1 MDLIFL
7 KLLNMSIAAGWL
19 ICAVLLLRPFLKKAP
34 KRIHCLLWG
43 IAAVRLVCPISLNA
57 PFSLIP
63 SSEVLDPHVVQYAQ
77 KPTVNT
83 GVLFLNR
90 TLNPLI
96 SQSFAPAPG
105 ASANPLHIWVY
116 IAGLV
121 WACGAV
127 LLLGYGV
134 FRYIRLC
141 IGVREAVPFV
151 WSAAS
156 RDTVSGNHPFPAQ
169 KAVPSAQSGGPSQAE
184 ASIKRNLW
192 LCDAVT
198 SPFILGLLKPRIYLP
213 SGISETELRYVIAH
227 EQVHLQRKDHW
238 RKLLGYFLLSVY
250 WFHPLVW
257 AAYHLFCR
265 DLELACDE
273 DVIRGFDLAERKAY
287 ANALVS
293 CGMQRR
299 MVLACPLAFGEIDI
313 KERVDT
319 VLHYRAPALWKTAAA
334 AACCIVLAVCF
345 LTDPPVSEF
354 SGSRTGNDS
363 EFIMEFQKLNTADSQ
378 ELTLEAGDVLHAVI
392 AVDDGRIAVTIRKG
406 DEMIYENREM
416 ISSDAFDFEIAES
429 GVYTV
434 EVSGE
439 HARGSVRFVR
449 ELS

>member
-19 ICAVLLLRPFLKKAP
+19 ICVVLLLRPFLKKAP
-34 KRIHCLLWG
+34 KRTLCVLWE
-43 IAAVRLVCPISLNA
+43 IAAVRLICPISLSA

-63 SSEVLDPHVVQYAQ
+63 SSEALDPHVVQYAQ

-90 TLNPLI
+90 ILNPLV
-96 SQSFAPAPG
+96 SQTFSPAPG
-105 ASANPLHIWVY
+105 ASANPLHIWMFT
-116 IAGLV
+116 AGIV
-121 WACGAV
+121 WVLGV
-127 LLLGYGV
+127 ILLLGYGV

-141 IGVREAVPFV
+141 TGVREAVPFV
-151 WSAAS
+151 WSVVS
-156 RDTVSGNHPFPAQ
+156 RDAVSGNHPFPAQ
-169 KAVPSAQSGGPSQAE
+169 RMVPFAQSEVDSQAE
-184 ASIKRNLW
+184 ASIKRDLW

-198 SPFILGLLKPRIYLP
+198 SPFILGLIKPRIYLP

-227 EQVHLQRKDHW
+227 EQAHLQRKDHW

-257 AAYHLFCR
+257 AAYLLFCR

-273 DVIRGFDLAERKAY
+273 NVIRSFDLAERKAY

-319 VLHYRAPALWKTAAA
+319 VLHYREPVLWKTAAA
-334 AACCIVLAVCF
+334 AACCVVLAVCF

-354 SGSRTGNDS
+354 NGSRTGNDS
-363 EFIMEFQKLNTADSQ
+363 EFIMEFQKLNTTDSQ
-378 ELTLEAGDVLHAVI
+378 ELTLEAGDVLHAAI
-392 AVDDGRIAVTIRKG
+392 NVDDGRIAVTIREG
-406 DEMIYENREM
+406 DEIVYENREM
-416 ISSDAFDFEIAES
+416 ISSDTFDFKITET

-439 HARGSVRFVR
+439 HARGHVRFIR

>member
-19 ICAVLLLRPFLKKAP
+19 ICVVLLLRPFLKKTP
-34 KRIHCLLWG
+34 KRTLCVLWE

-96 SQSFAPAPG
+96 SQTFSPAPG

-116 IAGLV
+116 IAGIV
-121 WACGAV
+121 WAIGAV

-134 FRYIRLC
+134 FRYIR
-141 IGVREAVPFV
+141 
-151 WSAAS
+151 
-156 RDTVSGNHPFPAQ
+156 
-169 KAVPSAQSGGPSQAE
+169 
-184 ASIKRNLW
+184 

-213 SGISETELRYVIAH
+213 SGVSEKDLRY
-227 EQVHLQRKDHW
+227 
-238 RKLLGYFLLSVY
+238 
-250 WFHPLVW
+250 
-257 AAYHLFCR
+257 
-265 DLELACDE
+265 
-273 DVIRGFDLAERKAY
+273 VIRGFDLAERKAY

-319 VLHYRAPALWKTAAA
+319 VLHYREPALWKTAAA

-363 EFIMEFQKLNTADSQ
+363 EFIMEFLKLNTADFQ
-378 ELTLEAGDVLHAVI
+378 ELTLKAGDVLHAVI

-406 DEMIYENREM
+406 DE
-416 ISSDAFDFEIAES
+416 IARCN
-429 GVYTV
+429 V
-434 EVSGE
+434 
-439 HARGSVRFVR
+439 
-449 ELS
+449 L

>member
-1 MDLIFL
+1 MDMIFL

-19 ICAVLLLRPFLKKAP
+19 ICVVLLLRPFLKKTP
-34 KRIHCLLWG
+34 KRTLCVLWE

-96 SQSFAPAPG
+96 SQTFSPAPG

-116 IAGLV
+116 IAGIV
-121 WACGAV
+121 WAIGAV

-134 FRYIRLC
+134 FRYIR
-141 IGVREAVPFV
+141 
-151 WSAAS
+151 
-156 RDTVSGNHPFPAQ
+156 
-169 KAVPSAQSGGPSQAE
+169 
-184 ASIKRNLW
+184 

-213 SGISETELRYVIAH
+213 SGISEMELRYVIAH
-227 EQVHLQRKDHW
+227 EQAHLQRNDHW

-257 AAYHLFCR
+257 AAYLLFCR

-273 DVIRGFDLAERKAY
+273 HVIRGFDLAERKAY

-319 VLHYRAPALWKTAAA
+319 VLHYREPALWKTAAA

-378 ELTLEAGDVLHAVI
+378 ELTLKAGDVLHAVI

-406 DEMIYENREM
+406 DE
-416 ISSDAFDFEIAES
+416 IARCN
-429 GVYTV
+429 V
-434 EVSGE
+434 
-439 HARGSVRFVR
+439 
-449 ELS
+449 L